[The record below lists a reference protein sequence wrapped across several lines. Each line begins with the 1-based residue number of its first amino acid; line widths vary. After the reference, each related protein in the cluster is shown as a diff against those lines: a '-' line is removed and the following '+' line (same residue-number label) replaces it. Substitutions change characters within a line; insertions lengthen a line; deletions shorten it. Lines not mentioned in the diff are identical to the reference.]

1 MAPPRK
7 TGSARGST
15 GEDDPERANATVARA
30 QNPLPGGDDPE
41 RANATIA
48 KAKNPLPEGD
58 DPERDNKTNAR
69 APAPPPRP
77 APKRAPPTRHPVPP
91 DQLND
96 DDGGSYNTGQNYQ
109 AVQNEDGAED
119 LAGISLEGDGLDALD
134 PELVPK
140 TKALP
145 ALERSDD
152 AGEEDEA
159 DDANAT
165 RAGPP
170 IKLQIV
176 GGPDAGKKKRFKGVR
191 MVIGRTPGVDLQL
204 SDQSVS
210 RKHIELIHSDEGT
223 LLRDLG
229 SGNGTKLNGK
239 KISADTMLSDGDEI
253 QIGKTKIK
261 FIDELAAFK
270 KAREDA
276 EKKDAEKEKKAK
288 AAEEKP
294 AEEAAEGEEAKAEG
308 EGEGEGEGEA
318 KAEGEGEGEEKAEGE
333 EGEAAEG
340 EEGEGEGEEGEG
352 KSKAA
357 KGPRDRAKP
366 VRTSRHNP
374 AETGIVAKFKALNPK
389 ARIGIIAGTVLVLL
403 ILIIGIATRPPPPP
417 PVDLRAQSAATKM
430 QEARTAVKD
439 GRYDEAV
446 KLVDEAEKLSPGI
459 DKTKLG
465 LQAREAL
472 TIQRAFEQARKYIA
486 DKRFEDAKKLLID
499 TPKGTNRA
507 EDERDKLEEELK
519 AAQVEYFKAKVT
531 EFLAAGELDAA
542 KQLLDQI
549 PSDQLGDLPQQVAE
563 FERTLEE
570 SKKADEKDQQIAN
583 ANAIAAKKARRAEEI
598 DIAFAIVERKFMG
611 GEWERAASECT
622 RVVDSHSGDKEIVT
636 RARTLA
642 GAIPNFGRNYD
653 EGMRKFRQG
662 QLTQAAKP
670 LRLAYQSYR
679 SMGLTQNRYG
689 EELGQALLKAALAA
703 GKEALIR
710 EDLENAMAN
719 FREARRIDPQDPEA
733 RKGFDGVAEKAEDLY
748 QSGYMLKDRDPR
760 EALRKFKTVIAVT
773 EAGTPVHEK
782 AKNQVAAMA
791 P

>member
-7 TGSARGST
+7 TGTARST
-15 GEDDPERANATVARA
+15 GEDDPERANATIARA
-30 QNPLPGGDDPE
+30 QNPLPEGDDPE

-48 KAKNPLPEGD
+48 KARNPLPED

-69 APAPPPRP
+69 APAPPRP
-77 APKRAPPTRHPVPP
+77 APKRAPPTRQPMPAEEL
-91 DQLND
+91 DEAS
-96 DDGGSYNTGQNYQ
+96 GYSTGQNYQ
-109 AVQNEDGAED
+109 AVDEAESSAS
-119 LAGISLEGDGLDALD
+119 LSLEGEGLDALD
-134 PELVPK
+134 PELAPK

-145 ALERSDD
+145 ALERDEGG
-152 AGEEDEA
+152 GEDDEA

-170 IKLQIV
+170 IKLEIV

-239 KISADTMLSDGDEI
+239 KISADTMLNNGDEI
-253 QIGKTKIK
+253 QIGKTKIR
-261 FIDELAAFK
+261 FVDELAAFK
-270 KAREDA
+270 KAREEA
-276 EKKDAEKEKKAK
+276 EKK
-288 AAEEKP
+288 
-294 AEEAAEGEEAKAEG
+294 EEAKKKKAEAKESGGEEQGDGEAQAG
-308 EGEGEGEGEA
+308 EGEGED
-318 KAEGEGEGEEKAEGE
+318 KEKA

-340 EEGEGEGEEGEG
+340 EGGEESEEEKGEEEAEGEGEEKPE

-357 KGPRDRAKP
+357 KGPRARP
-366 VRTSRHNP
+366 VRTARHNP
-374 AETGIVAKFKALNPK
+374 TETGLAAKFKALNPK
-389 ARIGIIAGTVLVLL
+389 VRIGIIAGTVLVLL
-403 ILIIGIATRPPPPP
+403 ILVIGIATRPPPPP
-417 PVDLRAQSAATKM
+417 PVDPRAEQSALKM

-439 GRYDEAV
+439 GRYEDAV
-446 KLVDEAEKLSPGI
+446 KLVDDAERLSPGI

-472 TIQRAFEQARKYIA
+472 NIQRAFEQARTYIA
-486 DKRFEDAKKLLID
+486 DKRFEDARKLLTD
-499 TPKGTNRA
+499 TPKGSNRA
-507 EDERDKLEEELK
+507 EDERDKLEEALK
-519 AAQVEYFKAKVT
+519 AAQVEYHKAKVQ

-542 KQLLDQI
+542 KQLLNEI
-549 PSDQLGDLPQQVAE
+549 PSDQLGDLPQQVAD

-570 SKKADEKDQQIAN
+570 SKKAEEKDVKLAAYN
-583 ANAIAAKKARRAEEI
+583 AAERKKAQRAEELA
-598 DIAFAIVERKFMG
+598 IAFAVVERKFMG
-611 GEWERAASECT
+611 GEWERAASECS
-622 RVVDSHSGDKEIVT
+622 RVIDSHPGDKEIVS
-636 RARTLA
+636 RAKTLA

-653 EGMRKFRQG
+653 EGMKKFRQG

-670 LRLAYQSYR
+670 LRLAWQSYR

-689 EELGQALLKAALAA
+689 DELAQALLKAAISA

-719 FREARRIDPQDPEA
+719 FREAKRIDPQDPDA

-773 EAGTPVHEK
+773 EPGNPVHEK
-782 AKNQVAAMA
+782 AKNQVAALA

>member
-7 TGSARGST
+7 TGTARRGT
-15 GEDDPERANATVARA
+15 GEDDPERANATIARA
-30 QNPLPGGDDPE
+30 QNPLPEGDDPE
-41 RANATIA
+41 RVNATIA
-48 KAKNPLPEGD
+48 KAKNPLPED

-77 APKRAPPTRHPVPP
+77 APKRAPPTRGPVSPEEL
-91 DQLND
+91 DE
-96 DDGGSYNTGQNYQ
+96 GSGYSTGQSYQ
-109 AVQNEDGAED
+109 AVEGEGDGGED
-119 LAGISLEGDGLDALD
+119 LAGMSLEGDGLDALD
-134 PELVPK
+134 PELAPK

-145 ALERSDD
+145 ALERDESGGD
-152 AGEEDEA
+152 EDEA

-170 IKLQIV
+170 IKLEIV

-239 KISADTMLSDGDEI
+239 KISADTMLSNGDEI
-253 QIGKTKIK
+253 QIGKTKIR
-261 FIDELAAFK
+261 FVDELAAFK
-270 KAREDA
+270 KAREEA
-276 EKKDAEKEKKAK
+276 EKKEEEKKKKAEAK
-288 AAEEKP
+288 EAP
-294 AEEAAEGEEAKAEG
+294 AE
-308 EGEGEGEGEA
+308 
-318 KAEGEGEGEEKAEGE
+318 EGEEKAEGE
-333 EGEAAEG
+333 EEGGDGEEKAEG
-340 EEGEGEGEEGEG
+340 EEGGEEGKEEGEEEAEGEGDGEGEGEEKGE

-357 KGPRDRAKP
+357 KGPRSRP
-366 VRTSRHNP
+366 VRTARHNP
-374 AETGIVAKFKALNPK
+374 VDTSLAAKFKALNPK
-389 ARIGIIAGTVLVLL
+389 VRLGIIGGTVLVLL
-403 ILIIGIATRPPPPP
+403 ILVIGIATRKPPPP
-417 PVDLRAQSAATKM
+417 PVDPRAEQGALKM
-430 QEARTAVKD
+430 QEARGAVKD
-439 GRYDEAV
+439 GRYEEAV

-472 TIQRAFEQARKYIA
+472 NIQRAFEQARRYIA
-486 DKRFEDAKKLLID
+486 DKRFEDARKLLTD

-519 AAQVEYFKAKVT
+519 AAQVEYHKAKVV

-570 SKKADEKDQQIAN
+570 SKKAEEKDAKLAAAN
-583 ANAIAAKKARRAEEI
+583 AAANKKAQRQEELA
-598 DIAFAIVERKFMG
+598 IAFAVVERKFMG
-611 GEWERAASECT
+611 GEWERAASECS
-622 RVVDSHSGDKEIVT
+622 RVIDSHPGDKEIVS
-636 RARTLA
+636 RAKTLA

-653 EGMRKFRQG
+653 EGMKKFRQG

-689 EELGQALLKAALAA
+689 DELAQALLKAAISA

-719 FREARRIDPQDPEA
+719 FREARRIDPQDPDA

-773 EAGTPVHEK
+773 EPGTPVHEK
-782 AKNQVAAMA
+782 AKNQVASLA

>member
-7 TGSARGST
+7 TGTARSSA
-15 GEDDPERANATVARA
+15 GEDDPERANATIARA
-30 QNPLPGGDDPE
+30 QNPLPEGEDPE

-48 KAKNPLPEGD
+48 KAKNPLPED

-69 APAPPPRP
+69 APAPPRP
-77 APKRAPPTRHPVPP
+77 APKRAPPTRQPMPAE
-91 DQLND
+91 DLD
-96 DDGGSYNTGQNYQ
+96 EGGGYSTGQNYQ
-109 AVQNEDGAED
+109 AVEEGESSAS
-119 LAGISLEGDGLDALD
+119 LSLEGDGLDALD
-134 PELVPK
+134 PELAPK

-145 ALERSDD
+145 ALERDEGGGD
-152 AGEEDEA
+152 EDEA

-170 IKLQIV
+170 IKLEIV

-239 KISADTMLSDGDEI
+239 KISADTMLNNGDEI
-253 QIGKTKIK
+253 QIGKTKIR
-261 FIDELAAFK
+261 FVDELAAFK
-270 KAREDA
+270 KAREEA
-276 EKKDAEKEKKAK
+276 EQKEEAKKEAKKKKAQAK
-288 AAEEKP
+288 EG
-294 AEEAAEGEEAKAEG
+294 EAAEGEAPSADGEASSGEAGEGEEKTEGEAAEGEGEESAEEKAEGEEG
-308 EGEGEGEGEA
+308 EGEGEGEGE
-318 KAEGEGEGEEKAEGE
+318 EKPE
-333 EGEAAEG
+333 
-340 EEGEGEGEEGEG
+340 

-357 KGPRDRAKP
+357 KGPRSRP
-366 VRTSRHNP
+366 VRTARHNP
-374 AETGIVAKFKALNPK
+374 AETGLAAKFKALNPK
-389 ARIGIIAGTVLVLL
+389 VRIGLIAGTVLVLL
-403 ILIIGIATRPPPPP
+403 ILVIGIATRPPPPP
-417 PVDLRAQSAATKM
+417 PVDPRAEQSALKM

-439 GRYDEAV
+439 GRYEDAV
-446 KLVDEAEKLSPGI
+446 KLVDDAERLSPGI

-472 TIQRAFEQARKYIA
+472 NIQRAFEQARTYIA
-486 DKRFEDAKKLLID
+486 DKRFEDARKILTD
-499 TPKGTNRA
+499 TPKSTNRA
-507 EDERDKLEEELK
+507 EDERDKLEEALK
-519 AAQVEYFKAKVT
+519 AAQVEYHKAKVQ

-542 KQLLDQI
+542 KQLLNEI
-549 PSDQLGDLPQQVAE
+549 PSEQLGDLPQQVAD

-570 SKKADEKDQQIAN
+570 SKKAEEKDVKLAAAN
-583 ANAIAAKKARRAEEI
+583 AAAARKAQRQEELAM
-598 DIAFAIVERKFMG
+598 AFAIVERKFMG
-611 GEWERAASECT
+611 GEWERAASECS
-622 RVVDSHSGDKEIVT
+622 RVIDSHPGDKEIVSK
-636 RARTLA
+636 AKSLA
-642 GAIPNFGRNYD
+642 STIPNFGRNYD
-653 EGMRKFRQG
+653 EGMKKFRQG

-670 LRLAYQSYR
+670 LRLAFQAYR

-689 EELGQALLKAALAA
+689 DELAQALLKAAISA

-719 FREARRIDPQDPEA
+719 FREAKRIDPQDPDA

-773 EAGTPVHEK
+773 EPGNPVHEK